1 MYSFALISVFTTCVS
16 VALSV
21 RASPILSTTGSSLSA
36 VQKSLN
42 DANIPVDANITFNP
56 NVLLDVIFPQNTS
69 SPSMPVVL
77 SAPNTTL
84 SIAGA
89 HNIDVIEY
97 FYSIEQFTEVT
108 FAPSFVLVGEHLC
121 AADKS
126 PSVSPIQHFLG
137 GDFESITPP
146 VVDMAL
152 LSNSTPAISEWISPA
167 PPTADLHRYVV
178 LIFKQSSGFENQTF
192 VNASTNRLN

>member
-56 NVLLDVIFPQNTS
+56 NVLLDVIFPQNTL

-84 SIAGA
+84 SIA
-89 HNIDVIEY
+89 
-97 FYSIEQFTEVT
+97 EVT

-121 AADKS
+121 AADK
-126 PSVSPIQHFLG
+126 VCRDCI
-137 GDFESITPP
+137 
-146 VVDMAL
+146 
-152 LSNSTPAISEWISPA
+152 
-167 PPTADLHRYVV
+167 
-178 LIFKQSSGFENQTF
+178 
-192 VNASTNRLN
+192 